1 MCREPP
7 RAGGRSCARVLCI
20 AISDD
25 RGDESSADDLN
36 MGRGIVS
43 GRVAL
48 LLRST
53 EIRPPVPTICPAPPF
68 SVSFV
73 FRFGIFAFVS
83 FRFGFELFQFE
94 NVCFC
99 FFFFL
104 FFFFFEVFRWVEGL
118 AVADAPGRPARFF
131 FFFFFGLF
139 VCFPCGGLSF
149 VLFGLLL
156 SVGRRVDVFR
166 GSRPRVGT
174 PRRGRRGS
182 RESAGS
188 RESRARRAGRS
199 RGSRDSAPRESAGS
213 RESRARPRTPGLR
226 ARRAGGSR
234 GETRRKKEKKK
245 EKKKAKVDAAPGL
258 PGRSP
263 IPVLF
268 RPKGA

>member
-99 FFFFL
+99 FVFFFVFFFL
-104 FFFFFEVFRWVEGL
+104 KCSDGSRVSPWPTPPAGP
-118 AVADAPGRPARFF
+118 PGFF
-131 FFFFFGLF
+131 FFFFL
-139 VCFPCGGLSF
+139 VCLY
-149 VLFGLLL
+149 
-156 SVGRRVDVFR
+156 VFL
-166 GSRPRVGT
+166 
-174 PRRGRRGS
+174 
-182 RESAGS
+182 AG
-188 RESRARRAGRS
+188 A
-199 RGSRDSAPRESAGS
+199 
-213 RESRARPRTPGLR
+213 
-226 ARRAGGSR
+226 
-234 GETRRKKEKKK
+234 
-245 EKKKAKVDAAPGL
+245 
-258 PGRSP
+258 
-263 IPVLF
+263 
-268 RPKGA
+268 

>member
-182 RESAGS
+182 RESGVEGLGTPPRGSRPGVGSPADPGTPRAAGG
-188 RESRARRAGRS
+188 RESRGNKKKKRKKKRKKKGKS
-199 RGSRDSAPRESAGS
+199 GCSTGTS
-213 RESRARPRTPGLR
+213 REVTHPSTIPAQ
-226 ARRAGGSR
+226 RRLTS
-234 GETRRKKEKKK
+234 E
-245 EKKKAKVDAAPGL
+245 
-258 PGRSP
+258 
-263 IPVLF
+263 F
-268 RPKGA
+268 

>member
-99 FFFFL
+99 FVFFL

-149 VLFGLLL
+149 VLLGFSFPSDDASTCFAG
-156 SVGRRVDVFR
+156 VA
-166 GSRPRVGT
+166 
-174 PRRGRRGS
+174 
-182 RESAGS
+182 RESGLRAAGVEGPGS
-188 RESRARRAGRS
+188 RESRVSGLRPAGV
-199 RGSRDSAPRESAGS
+199 GRESGVPRAPADPGTPRAAGG
-213 RESRARPRTPGLR
+213 RESRGNKKKK
-226 ARRAGGSR
+226 
-234 GETRRKKEKKK
+234 RKKKRKKK
-245 EKKKAKVDAAPGL
+245 GKSGCSTGTSREVTHP
-258 PGRSP
+258 ST
-263 IPVLF
+263 IPAQRRLTSEF
-268 RPKGA
+268 